1 MCYFSDAKNTIVF
14 TPLGLVVLE
23 GGGSRSRAPAALA
36 EGLTM
41 PPASKPRSWFVV
53 SATLGWESSFQR
65 LPGCSVESFDFSTSR
80 GLFNCLLQSE
90 SSARC
95 YMDEDLCCV

>member
-41 PPASKPRSWFVV
+41 PPASKPRPGSLSLPLLAGSQASKDSQVV
-53 SATLGWESSFQR
+53 AWS
-65 LPGCSVESFDFSTSR
+65 P
-80 GLFNCLLQSE
+80 
-90 SSARC
+90 
-95 YMDEDLCCV
+95 